1 MSTRRVFLSGAV
13 ATAVGA
19 ALAACAE
26 VEQGL
31 PAPSVAATPSA
42 HPALTSDKLAAVLE
56 RIQTGLNAAD
66 AAKSPDSLAGY
77 LTGPAAR
84 VRAEEYA
91 VAQATG
97 DDQKYI
103 HTFITTSQMEAVGLT
118 ADFPRT
124 ALVVTEPA
132 AEGQAPY
139 LLILTQDDARSHY
152 QLWGWAPLRLSQV
165 PTTPGIKVGSESV
178 SADATG
184 LVATPQ
190 EVLDAYLDALNN
202 PTGENGTAFA
212 DDDLLRQK
220 ITSDRDETG
229 LAGMGTKTVTA
240 AAGSDGFK
248 GLRTNANGALVVT
261 TVTFSSVYRNT
272 VARSTINVTDPAIV
286 KMLGDNASVV
296 GTVTATYDAMVA
308 FSIPSASEGGQ
319 SVVVGVDRTL
329 SKAER
334 DDSQAPTG

>member
-1 MSTRRVFLSGAV
+1 MSTRRLFLSGAV

-19 ALAACAE
+19 ALAACTK
-26 VEQGL
+26 VEQDL
-31 PAPSVAATPSA
+31 PTPSVVATPSA
-42 HPALTSDKLAAVLE
+42 HPALTADKLTTILE

-66 AAKSPDSLAGY
+66 AAKSPDSLVGY

-91 VAQATG
+91 IAQATG
-97 DDQKYI
+97 DDKFV
-103 HTFITTSQMEAVGLT
+103 HTFITTSQAGVAGLT
-118 ADFPRT
+118 TDFPRT

-132 AEGQAPY
+132 AEGEAPY
-139 LLILTQDDARSHY
+139 LLILTQDDARNPY
-152 QLWGWAPLRLSQV
+152 QMWGWARLSGQSQV
-165 PTTPGIKVGSESV
+165 PTTSTTVVGSESV
-178 SADATG
+178 QADATG

-190 EVLDAYLDALNN
+190 EVLDAYIDALNN

-212 DDDLLRQK
+212 DDTLRQR
-220 ITSDRDETG
+220 IAAERAIDLG
-229 LAGMGTKTVTA
+229 GMGTVTVTA

-248 GLRTNANGALVVT
+248 GLRTTANGALVMT
-261 TVTFSSVYRNT
+261 TVTFSTVYRNT
-272 VARSTINVTDPAIV
+272 VARSTITVGGTVA

-296 GTVTATYDAMVA
+296 GTVTVTYDAMVA

-319 SVVVGVDRTL
+319 STVIGLDLVPA
-329 SKAER
+329 KAER

>member
-13 ATAVGA
+13 AAAVGA
-19 ALAACAE
+19 ALAACTE
-26 VEQGL
+26 VEQDL
-31 PAPSVAATPSA
+31 PTPSAIATPSA
-42 HPALTSDKLAAVLE
+42 HPALTADKLTTILE

-66 AAKSPDSLAGY
+66 ADKSPDSLVGY

-91 VAQATG
+91 IAQATG
-97 DDQKYI
+97 DDKFV
-103 HTFITTSQMEAVGLT
+103 HTFITTSQAGVAGLT
-118 ADFPRT
+118 TDFPRT

-132 AEGQAPY
+132 AEGEAPY
-139 LLILTQDDARSHY
+139 LLILTQDDARNPY
-152 QLWGWAPLRLSQV
+152 QMWGWARLSGQSQV
-165 PTTPGIKVGSESV
+165 PTTSTTVVGSESV

-190 EVLDAYLDALNN
+190 EVLDAYIDALNN

-212 DDDLLRQK
+212 DDTLRQR
-220 ITSDRDETG
+220 IAAERAIDLG
-229 LAGMGTKTVTA
+229 GMGTVTVTA

-248 GLRTNANGALVVT
+248 GLRTTANGALVMT
-261 TVTFSSVYRNT
+261 TVTFSTVYRNT
-272 VARSTINVTDPAIV
+272 VARSTITVGGTVA

-296 GTVTATYDAMVA
+296 GTVTVTYDAMVA

-319 SVVVGVDRTL
+319 STVIGLELVPA
-329 SKAER
+329 KAER

>member
-13 ATAVGA
+13 AAAVGA
-19 ALAACAE
+19 ALAACTE
-26 VEQGL
+26 VEQDL
-31 PAPSVAATPSA
+31 PTPSAIATPSA
-42 HPALTSDKLAAVLE
+42 HPALTADKLTTILE

-66 AAKSPDSLAGY
+66 ADKSPDSLVGY

-91 VAQATG
+91 IAQATG
-97 DDQKYI
+97 DDKFV
-103 HTFITTSQMEAVGLT
+103 HTFITTSHAGVAGLT
-118 ADFPRT
+118 TDFPRT

-132 AEGQAPY
+132 AEGEAPY
-139 LLILTQDDARSHY
+139 LLILTQDDARNPY
-152 QLWGWAPLRLSQV
+152 QMWGWARLSGQSQV
-165 PTTPGIKVGSESV
+165 PTTSTTVVGSESV

-190 EVLDAYLDALNN
+190 EVLDAYIDALNN

-212 DDDLLRQK
+212 DDTLRQR
-220 ITSDRDETG
+220 IAAERAIDLG
-229 LAGMGTKTVTA
+229 GMGTVTVTA

-248 GLRTNANGALVVT
+248 GLRTTANGALAMT
-261 TVTFSSVYRNT
+261 TVTFSTVYRNT
-272 VARSTINVTDPAIV
+272 VARSTITVGGTVA

-296 GTVTATYDAMVA
+296 GTVTVTYDAMVA

-319 SVVVGVDRTL
+319 STVIGLDLVPA
-329 SKAER
+329 KAER

>member
-1 MSTRRVFLSGAV
+1 MSTRRVFLSEAGA
-13 ATAVGA
+13 AAVGA
-19 ALAACAE
+19 ALAACTE
-26 VEQGL
+26 VEQDL
-31 PAPSVAATPSA
+31 PTPSAIATPSA
-42 HPALTSDKLAAVLE
+42 HPALTADKLTTILE

-66 AAKSPDSLAGY
+66 ADKSPDSLVGY

-91 VAQATG
+91 IAQATG
-97 DDQKYI
+97 DDKFV
-103 HTFITTSQMEAVGLT
+103 HTFITTSQAGVAGLT
-118 ADFPRT
+118 TDFPRT

-132 AEGQAPY
+132 AEGEAPY
-139 LLILTQDDARSHY
+139 LLILTQDDARNPY
-152 QLWGWAPLRLSQV
+152 QMWGWARLSGQSQV
-165 PTTPGIKVGSESV
+165 PTTSTTVVGSESV

-190 EVLDAYLDALNN
+190 EVLDAYIDALNN

-212 DDDLLRQK
+212 DDTLRQR
-220 ITSDRDETG
+220 IAAERAIDLG
-229 LAGMGTKTVTA
+229 GMGTVTVTA

-248 GLRTNANGALVVT
+248 GLRTTANGALAMT
-261 TVTFSSVYRNT
+261 TVTFSTVYRNT
-272 VARSTINVTDPAIV
+272 VARSTITVGGTVA

-296 GTVTATYDAMVA
+296 GTVTVTYDAMVA

-319 SVVVGVDRTL
+319 STVIGLDLVPA
-329 SKAER
+329 KAER

>member
-13 ATAVGA
+13 AAAVGA
-19 ALAACAE
+19 ALAARTE
-26 VEQGL
+26 VEQDL
-31 PAPSVAATPSA
+31 PTPSAIATPSA
-42 HPALTSDKLAAVLE
+42 HPALTADKLTTILE

-66 AAKSPDSLAGY
+66 ADKSPDSLVGY

-91 VAQATG
+91 IAQATG
-97 DDQKYI
+97 DDKFV
-103 HTFITTSQMEAVGLT
+103 HTFITTSQAGVAGLT
-118 ADFPRT
+118 TDFPRT

-132 AEGQAPY
+132 AEGEAPY
-139 LLILTQDDARSHY
+139 LLILTQDDARNPY
-152 QLWGWAPLRLSQV
+152 QMWGWARLSGQSQV
-165 PTTPGIKVGSESV
+165 PTTSTTVVGSESV

-190 EVLDAYLDALNN
+190 EVLDAYIDALNN

-212 DDDLLRQK
+212 DDTLRQR
-220 ITSDRDETG
+220 IAAERAIDLG
-229 LAGMGTKTVTA
+229 GMGTVTVTA

-248 GLRTNANGALVVT
+248 GLRTTANGALVMT
-261 TVTFSSVYRNT
+261 TVTFSTVYRNT
-272 VARSTINVTDPAIV
+272 VARSTITVGGTVA

-296 GTVTATYDAMVA
+296 GTVTVTYDAMVA

-319 SVVVGVDRTL
+319 STVIGLDLVPA
-329 SKAER
+329 KAER

>member
-1 MSTRRVFLSGAV
+1 MSTRRVFLSGAA

-42 HPALTSDKLAAVLE
+42 HPALTADKLTTILE

-66 AAKSPDSLAGY
+66 ADRNPDSLVGY

-84 VRAEEYA
+84 VRAEQYA
-91 VAQATG
+91 TAQVLG
-97 DDQKYI
+97 DDKYI
-103 HTFITTSQMEAVGLT
+103 QAFITTSQMEAVGLT
-118 ADFPRT
+118 TDFPRT
-124 ALVVTEPA
+124 ALVVTESA
-132 AEGQAPY
+132 AEGKPPY
-139 LLILTQDDARSHY
+139 LLILTQDDARSPY
-152 QLWGWAPLRLSQV
+152 QMWGWVWLKQSRV
-165 PTTPGIKVGSESV
+165 PDTSTTVVGSESV
-178 SADATG
+178 PADATG

-202 PTGENGTAFA
+202 PAGENGTAFA
-212 DDDLLRQK
+212 NDK
-220 ITSDRDETG
+220 VRDTIANYRAID
-229 LAGMGTKTVTA
+229 LAGMGTVTVTA

-248 GLRTNANGALVVT
+248 GLRTAANGALVMT
-261 TVTFSSVYRNT
+261 TLTFSAVYRNT
-272 VARSTINVTDPAIV
+272 VARSTITVGDSLA
-286 KMLGDNASVV
+286 KMLGGNGSVV
-296 GTVTATYDAMVA
+296 GTVTVTYDAMVV

-319 SVVVGVDRTL
+319 SAVVGVEL
-329 SKAER
+329 VPVKAER

>member
-84 VRAEEYA
+84 VRAEQYA
-91 VAQATG
+91 TAQAMG
-97 DDQKYI
+97 DDKYI

-139 LLILTQDDARSHY
+139 LLILTQDDARSPY
-152 QLWGWAPLRLSQV
+152 QMWGWVWLKQSRV
-165 PTTPGIKVGSESV
+165 PTTSAIKVGSESV
-178 SADATG
+178 PADATG

-212 DDDLLRQK
+212 NDK
-220 ITSDRDETG
+220 VRDTIANYRAINLG
-229 LAGMGTKTVTA
+229 GMGTMTVTA

-248 GLRTNANGALVVT
+248 GLRTNANGALVMT
-261 TVTFSSVYRNT
+261 TLTFSSVYRNT
-272 VARSTINVTDPAIV
+272 VARSTITVGDTVA
-286 KMLGDNASVV
+286 KMLGGNASVV

-308 FSIPSASEGGQ
+308 FAIPSASEGGQ
-319 SVVVGVDRTL
+319 SAVVGVELTL

-334 DDSQAPTG
+334 DDSQAPTE

>member
-84 VRAEEYA
+84 VRAEQYA
-91 VAQATG
+91 TAQAMG
-97 DDQKYI
+97 DDKYI

-212 DDDLLRQK
+212 DDLLRQK
-220 ITSDRDETG
+220 IASDRSIDLG
-229 LAGMGTKTVTA
+229 GMGTMTVTA

-296 GTVTATYDAMVA
+296 GTVTATYDAMVV

>member
-212 DDDLLRQK
+212 DDLLRQK
-220 ITSDRDETG
+220 IASDRSIDLG
-229 LAGMGTKTVTA
+229 GMGTMTVTA

-248 GLRTNANGALVVT
+248 GLRTTANGALVMT
-261 TVTFSSVYRNT
+261 TLTFSTVYRNT
-272 VARSTINVTDPAIV
+272 VARSTITVGGTVA
-286 KMLGDNASVV
+286 KMLGGNASVV
-296 GTVTATYDAMVA
+296 GTVTVTYDAMVA

>member
-42 HPALTSDKLAAVLE
+42 HPALTADKLAAILE

-84 VRAEEYA
+84 VRAEQYA
-91 VAQATG
+91 TAQAMG
-97 DDQKYI
+97 DDKYI

-139 LLILTQDDARSHY
+139 LLILTQDDARSPY
-152 QLWGWAPLRLSQV
+152 QMWGWVWLKQSRV
-165 PTTPGIKVGSESV
+165 PTTSAIKVGSESV
-178 SADATG
+178 PADATG

-212 DDDLLRQK
+212 NDK
-220 ITSDRDETG
+220 VRDTIANYRAINLG
-229 LAGMGTKTVTA
+229 GMGTMTVTA

-248 GLRTNANGALVVT
+248 GLRTNANGALVMT
-261 TVTFSSVYRNT
+261 TLTFSSVYRNT
-272 VARSTINVTDPAIV
+272 VARSTITVGDTVA
-286 KMLGDNASVV
+286 KMLGGNASVV

-308 FSIPSASEGGQ
+308 FAIPSASEGGQ
-319 SVVVGVDRTL
+319 SAVVGVELTL

-334 DDSQAPTG
+334 DDSQAPTE

>member
-13 ATAVGA
+13 AAAVGA
-19 ALAACAE
+19 ALAACTE
-26 VEQGL
+26 VEQDL
-31 PAPSVAATPSA
+31 PTPSAIATPSA
-42 HPALTSDKLAAVLE
+42 RPALTADKLTTILE

-66 AAKSPDSLAGY
+66 ADKSPDSLVGY

-91 VAQATG
+91 IAQATG
-97 DDQKYI
+97 DDKFV
-103 HTFITTSQMEAVGLT
+103 HTFITTSQAGVAGLT
-118 ADFPRT
+118 TDFPRT

-132 AEGQAPY
+132 AEGEAPY
-139 LLILTQDDARSHY
+139 LLILTQDDARNPY
-152 QLWGWAPLRLSQV
+152 QMWGWARLSGQSQV
-165 PTTPGIKVGSESV
+165 PTTSTTVVGSESV

-190 EVLDAYLDALNN
+190 EVLDAYIDALNN

-212 DDDLLRQK
+212 DDTLRQR
-220 ITSDRDETG
+220 IAAERAIDLG
-229 LAGMGTKTVTA
+229 GMGTVTVTA

-248 GLRTNANGALVVT
+248 GLRTTANGALVMT
-261 TVTFSSVYRNT
+261 TVTFSTVYRNT
-272 VARSTINVTDPAIV
+272 VARSTITVGGTVA

-296 GTVTATYDAMVA
+296 GTVTVTYDAMVA

-319 SVVVGVDRTL
+319 STVIGLDLVPA
-329 SKAER
+329 KAER

>member
-13 ATAVGA
+13 AAAVGA
-19 ALAACAE
+19 ALAACTE
-26 VEQGL
+26 VEQDL
-31 PAPSVAATPSA
+31 PTPSAIATPSA
-42 HPALTSDKLAAVLE
+42 HPALTADKLTTILE

-66 AAKSPDSLAGY
+66 ADKSPDSLVGY

-91 VAQATG
+91 IAQATG
-97 DDQKYI
+97 DDKFV
-103 HTFITTSQMEAVGLT
+103 HTFITTSQAGVAGLT
-118 ADFPRT
+118 TDFPRT

-212 DDDLLRQK
+212 DDLLRQK
-220 ITSDRDETG
+220 IASDRSIDLG
-229 LAGMGTKTVTA
+229 GMGTMTVTA

-308 FSIPSASEGGQ
+308 FSLPSASEGGQ
-319 SVVVGVDRTL
+319 STVIGLDLVPA
-329 SKAER
+329 KAER

>member
-13 ATAVGA
+13 AAAVGA
-19 ALAACAE
+19 ALAACTE
-26 VEQGL
+26 VEQDL
-31 PAPSVAATPSA
+31 PTPSAIATPSA
-42 HPALTSDKLAAVLE
+42 HPALTADKLTTILE

-66 AAKSPDSLAGY
+66 ADKSPDSRGGSRP
-77 LTGPAAR
+77 GPAAR

-91 VAQATG
+91 IAQATG
-97 DDQKYI
+97 DDKFV
-103 HTFITTSQMEAVGLT
+103 HTFITTSQAGVAGLT
-118 ADFPRT
+118 TDFPRT

-132 AEGQAPY
+132 AEGEAPY
-139 LLILTQDDARSHY
+139 LLILTQDDARNPY
-152 QLWGWAPLRLSQV
+152 QMWGWARLSGQSQV
-165 PTTPGIKVGSESV
+165 PTTSTTVVGSESV

-190 EVLDAYLDALNN
+190 EVLDAYIDALNN

-212 DDDLLRQK
+212 DDTLRQR
-220 ITSDRDETG
+220 IAAERAIDLG
-229 LAGMGTKTVTA
+229 GMGTVTVTA

-248 GLRTNANGALVVT
+248 GLRTTANGALVMT
-261 TVTFSSVYRNT
+261 TVTFSTVYRNT
-272 VARSTINVTDPAIV
+272 VARSTITVGGTVA

-296 GTVTATYDAMVA
+296 GTVTVTYDAMVA

-319 SVVVGVDRTL
+319 STVIGLDLVPA
-329 SKAER
+329 KAER

>member
-19 ALAACAE
+19 ALAACAK
-26 VEQGL
+26 QDL
-31 PAPSVAATPSA
+31 PTPSVTATPSA
-42 HPALTSDKLAAVLE
+42 HPALTADKLTAILE

-97 DDQKYI
+97 DDKFV
-103 HTFITTSQMEAVGLT
+103 HTFVTTSQAGVAGLT
-118 ADFPRT
+118 TDFPRT
-124 ALVVTEPA
+124 TLVVTEPA
-132 AEGQAPY
+132 AEGEAPY
-139 LLILTQDDARSHY
+139 LLVLTQDDARSPY
-152 QLWGWAPLRLSQV
+152 QMWGWTRLSGKSQV
-165 PTTPGIKVGSESV
+165 PTTSTTVVGSESV
-178 SADATG
+178 AADATG

-190 EVLDAYLDALNN
+190 EVLDAYIDALNN

-212 DDDLLRQK
+212 DDTLRQR
-220 ITSDRDETG
+220 IAAERAVDLG
-229 LAGMGTKTVTA
+229 GMGTATVTA

-248 GLRTNANGALVVT
+248 GLRTTANGALVMT
-261 TVTFSSVYRNT
+261 TLTFSTVYRNT
-272 VARSTINVTDPAIV
+272 VARSTITVGGTVA
-286 KMLGDNASVV
+286 KMLGGNASVV
-296 GTVTATYDAMVA
+296 GTVTVTYDAMVV
-308 FSIPSASEGGQ
+308 FSIPPAAEGGQ
-319 SVVVGVDRTL
+319 STVIGLDLVP

>member
-42 HPALTSDKLAAVLE
+42 HPALTADKLTTILE

-66 AAKSPDSLAGY
+66 ADKSPDSLVGY

-91 VAQATG
+91 IAQATG
-97 DDQKYI
+97 DDKFV
-103 HTFITTSQMEAVGLT
+103 HTFITTSQAGVAGLT
-118 ADFPRT
+118 TDFPRT

-132 AEGQAPY
+132 AEGEAPY
-139 LLILTQDDARSHY
+139 LLILTQDDARNPY
-152 QLWGWAPLRLSQV
+152 QMWGWARLSGQSQV
-165 PTTPGIKVGSESV
+165 PTTSTTVVGSESV

-190 EVLDAYLDALNN
+190 EVLDAYIDALNN
-202 PTGENGTAFA
+202 PTAENGTAFA
-212 DDDLLRQK
+212 DDTLRQR
-220 ITSDRDETG
+220 IAAERAIDLG
-229 LAGMGTKTVTA
+229 GMGTVTVTA

-248 GLRTNANGALVVT
+248 GLRTTANGALAMT
-261 TVTFSSVYRNT
+261 TVTFSTVYRNT
-272 VARSTINVTDPAIV
+272 VARSTITVGGTVA

-296 GTVTATYDAMVA
+296 GTVTVTYDAMVA

-319 SVVVGVDRTL
+319 STVIGLDLVPA
-329 SKAER
+329 KAER

>member
-13 ATAVGA
+13 AAAVGA
-19 ALAACAE
+19 ALAACTE
-26 VEQGL
+26 VEQDL
-31 PAPSVAATPSA
+31 PTPSAIATPSA
-42 HPALTSDKLAAVLE
+42 HPALTADKLTTILE

-66 AAKSPDSLAGY
+66 ADKSPDSLVGY

-91 VAQATG
+91 IAQATG
-97 DDQKYI
+97 DDKFV
-103 HTFITTSQMEAVGLT
+103 HTFVTTSQAGVAGLT
-118 ADFPRT
+118 TDFPRT

-132 AEGQAPY
+132 AEGEAPY
-139 LLILTQDDARSHY
+139 LLILTQDDARNPY
-152 QLWGWAPLRLSQV
+152 QMWGWARLSGQSQV
-165 PTTPGIKVGSESV
+165 PTTSTTVVGSESV

-190 EVLDAYLDALNN
+190 EVLDAYIDALNN

-212 DDDLLRQK
+212 DDTLRQR
-220 ITSDRDETG
+220 IAAERAIDLG
-229 LAGMGTKTVTA
+229 GMGTVTVTA

-248 GLRTNANGALVVT
+248 GLRTTANGALVMT
-261 TVTFSSVYRNT
+261 TVTFSTVYRNT
-272 VARSTINVTDPAIV
+272 VARSTITVGGTVA

-296 GTVTATYDAMVA
+296 GTVTVTYDAMVA

-319 SVVVGVDRTL
+319 STVIGLDLVPA
-329 SKAER
+329 KAER

>member
-13 ATAVGA
+13 AAAVGA
-19 ALAACAE
+19 ALAACTE
-26 VEQGL
+26 VEQDL
-31 PAPSVAATPSA
+31 PTPSAIATPSA
-42 HPALTSDKLAAVLE
+42 HPALTADKLTTILE

-66 AAKSPDSLAGY
+66 ADKSPDSLVGY

-91 VAQATG
+91 IAQATG
-97 DDQKYI
+97 DDKFV
-103 HTFITTSQMEAVGLT
+103 HTFITTSQAGVAGLT
-118 ADFPRT
+118 TDFPRT

-132 AEGQAPY
+132 AEGEAPY
-139 LLILTQDDARSHY
+139 LLILTQDDARNPY
-152 QLWGWAPLRLSQV
+152 QMWGWARLSGQSQV
-165 PTTPGIKVGSESV
+165 PTTSTTVVGSESV

-190 EVLDAYLDALNN
+190 EVLDAYIDALNN

-212 DDDLLRQK
+212 DDTLRQR
-220 ITSDRDETG
+220 IAAERAIDLG
-229 LAGMGTKTVTA
+229 GMGTMTVTA

-248 GLRTNANGALVVT
+248 GLRTTANGALVMT
-261 TVTFSSVYRNT
+261 TVTFSTVYRNT
-272 VARSTINVTDPAIV
+272 VARSTITVGGTVA

-296 GTVTATYDAMVA
+296 GTVTVTYDAMVA

-319 SVVVGVDRTL
+319 STVIGLDLVPA
-329 SKAER
+329 KAER

>member
-13 ATAVGA
+13 AAAVGA
-19 ALAACAE
+19 ALAACT
-26 VEQGL
+26 EQGI
-31 PAPSVAATPSA
+31 PTPSVTATPSA
-42 HPALTSDKLAAVLE
+42 HPALTADKLTAILE

-84 VRAEEYA
+84 VRAEEYTI
-91 VAQATG
+91 AQAAG
-97 DDQKYI
+97 DDKFV
-103 HTFITTSQMEAVGLT
+103 HTFITTSQAGVAGLT

-124 ALVVTEPA
+124 ALVVTESA
-132 AEGQAPY
+132 AEGEPPY

-190 EVLDAYLDALNN
+190 EVLDAYIDALNN

-212 DDDLLRQK
+212 DDTLRQR
-220 ITSDRDETG
+220 IAAERAIDLG
-229 LAGMGTKTVTA
+229 GMGTVTVTA

-248 GLRTNANGALVVT
+248 GLRTTANGALVMT
-261 TVTFSSVYRNT
+261 TLTFSTVYRNT
-272 VARSTINVTDPAIV
+272 VARSTITVGGTVA
-286 KMLGDNASVV
+286 KMLGGNASVV
-296 GTVTATYDAMVA
+296 GTVTVTYDAMVA

-319 SVVVGVDRTL
+319 STVIGLDLVP

>member
-13 ATAVGA
+13 AAAVGA
-19 ALAACAE
+19 ALAACT
-26 VEQGL
+26 EQGI
-31 PAPSVAATPSA
+31 PTPSVTATPSA
-42 HPALTSDKLAAVLE
+42 HPALTADKLTAILE

-66 AAKSPDSLAGY
+66 ADKSPDSLVGY

-91 VAQATG
+91 IAQATG
-97 DDQKYI
+97 DDKFV
-103 HTFITTSQMEAVGLT
+103 HTFITTSQAGVAGLT

-132 AEGQAPY
+132 AEGEPPY
-139 LLILTQDDARSHY
+139 LLILTQDDARNPY
-152 QLWGWAPLRLSQV
+152 QMWGWARLSGQSQV
-165 PTTPGIKVGSESV
+165 PTTSTTVVGSESV

-190 EVLDAYLDALNN
+190 EVLDAYIDALNN

-212 DDDLLRQK
+212 DDTLRQR
-220 ITSDRDETG
+220 IAAERAIDLG
-229 LAGMGTKTVTA
+229 GMGTVTVTA

-248 GLRTNANGALVVT
+248 GLRTTANGALVMT
-261 TVTFSSVYRNT
+261 TVTFSTVYRNT
-272 VARSTINVTDPAIV
+272 VARSTITVGGTVA
-286 KMLGDNASVV
+286 KMLGGNASVV
-296 GTVTATYDAMVA
+296 GTVTVTYDAMVA

-319 SVVVGVDRTL
+319 STVIGLELVPA
-329 SKAER
+329 KAER

>member
-13 ATAVGA
+13 AAAVGA
-19 ALAACAE
+19 ALAACTE
-26 VEQGL
+26 VEQDL
-31 PAPSVAATPSA
+31 PTPSAIATPSA
-42 HPALTSDKLAAVLE
+42 HPALTADKLTTILE

-66 AAKSPDSLAGY
+66 ADKSPDSLVGY

-91 VAQATG
+91 IAQATG
-97 DDQKYI
+97 DDKFV
-103 HTFITTSQMEAVGLT
+103 HTFITTSQAGVAGLT
-118 ADFPRT
+118 TDFPRT

-132 AEGQAPY
+132 AEGEAPY
-139 LLILTQDDARSHY
+139 LLILTQDDARNPY
-152 QLWGWAPLRLSQV
+152 QMWGWARLSGQSQV
-165 PTTPGIKVGSESV
+165 PTTSTTVVGSESV

-190 EVLDAYLDALNN
+190 EVLDVYIDALNN

-212 DDDLLRQK
+212 DDTLRQR
-220 ITSDRDETG
+220 IAAERAIDLG
-229 LAGMGTKTVTA
+229 GMGTVTVTA

-248 GLRTNANGALVVT
+248 GLRTTANGALVMT
-261 TVTFSSVYRNT
+261 TVTFSTVYRNT
-272 VARSTINVTDPAIV
+272 VARSTITVGGTVA

-296 GTVTATYDAMVA
+296 GTVTVTYDAMVA

-319 SVVVGVDRTL
+319 STVIGLDLVPA
-329 SKAER
+329 KAER

>member
-13 ATAVGA
+13 AAAVGA

-42 HPALTSDKLAAVLE
+42 HPALTADKLTAILE

-66 AAKSPDSLAGY
+66 ASKSPDSLTGY
-77 LTGPAAR
+77 LIGPAAR
-84 VRAEEYA
+84 VRAEEYTI
-91 VAQATG
+91 AQAAG
-97 DDQKYI
+97 DDKFV
-103 HTFITTSQMEAVGLT
+103 HTFITTSQAGVAGLT

-132 AEGQAPY
+132 AEGEPPY
-139 LLILTQDDARSHY
+139 LLILTQDDARSSY
-152 QLWGWAPLRLSQV
+152 QMWGWARLSGRSQV
-165 PTTPGIKVGSESV
+165 PTTSTTVVGSESV

-190 EVLDAYLDALNN
+190 EVLDAYVDALDN

-212 DDDLLRQK
+212 DDTLRQR
-220 ITSDRDETG
+220 IAAERAIDLG
-229 LAGMGTKTVTA
+229 GMGTVTVTA

-248 GLRTNANGALVVT
+248 GLRTTANGALVMT
-261 TVTFSSVYRNT
+261 TVTFSTVYRNT
-272 VARSTINVTDPAIV
+272 VARSTITVGGTVA
-286 KMLGDNASVV
+286 KMLGGNASVV
-296 GTVTATYDAMVA
+296 GTVTVTYDAMVA

-319 SVVVGVDRTL
+319 STVIGLELVPA
-329 SKAER
+329 KAER

>member
-66 AAKSPDSLAGY
+66 AAKSPDALAGY

-202 PTGENGTAFA
+202 PAGENGTAFA
-212 DDDLLRQK
+212 DDKVRDTIANYRAIDL
-220 ITSDRDETG
+220 G
-229 LAGMGTKTVTA
+229 GMGTMTVTA

-272 VARSTINVTDPAIV
+272 VARSTITVGDTVA
-286 KMLGDNASVV
+286 KMLGGNASVV

-308 FSIPSASEGGQ
+308 FAIPSASEGGQ
-319 SVVVGVDRTL
+319 SVVVGVDLTL

>member
-13 ATAVGA
+13 AAAVGA
-19 ALAACAE
+19 ALAACTE
-26 VEQGL
+26 VEQDL
-31 PAPSVAATPSA
+31 PTPSAIATPSA
-42 HPALTSDKLAAVLE
+42 HPALTADKLTTILE

-66 AAKSPDSLAGY
+66 ADKNPDSLVGY

-91 VAQATG
+91 IAQATG
-97 DDQKYI
+97 DDKFV
-103 HTFITTSQMEAVGLT
+103 HTFITTSQAGVAGLT
-118 ADFPRT
+118 TDFPRT

-132 AEGQAPY
+132 AEGEAPY
-139 LLILTQDDARSHY
+139 LLILTQDDARNPY
-152 QLWGWAPLRLSQV
+152 QMWGWARLSGQSQV
-165 PTTPGIKVGSESV
+165 PTTSTTVVGSESV

-190 EVLDAYLDALNN
+190 EVLDAYIDALNN

-212 DDDLLRQK
+212 DDTLRQR
-220 ITSDRDETG
+220 IAAERAIDLG
-229 LAGMGTKTVTA
+229 GMGTVTVTA

-248 GLRTNANGALVVT
+248 GLRTTANGALVMT
-261 TVTFSSVYRNT
+261 TVTFSTVYRNT
-272 VARSTINVTDPAIV
+272 VARSTITVGGTVA

-296 GTVTATYDAMVA
+296 GTVTVTYDAMVA

-319 SVVVGVDRTL
+319 STVIGLDLVPA
-329 SKAER
+329 KAER

>member
-212 DDDLLRQK
+212 DDTLRQR
-220 ITSDRDETG
+220 IAAERAIDLG
-229 LAGMGTKTVTA
+229 GMGTVTVTA

>member
-66 AAKSPDSLAGY
+66 AAKSPDSL
-77 LTGPAAR
+77 
-84 VRAEEYA
+84 
-91 VAQATG
+91 
-97 DDQKYI
+97 
-103 HTFITTSQMEAVGLT
+103 EAVGLT

-212 DDDLLRQK
+212 DDLLRQK
-220 ITSDRDETG
+220 IASDRSIDLG
-229 LAGMGTKTVTA
+229 GMGTMTVTA

>member
-97 DDQKYI
+97 DDKFV
-103 HTFITTSQMEAVGLT
+103 HTFITTSQAGVAGLT
-118 ADFPRT
+118 TDFPRT

-212 DDDLLRQK
+212 DDLLRQK
-220 ITSDRDETG
+220 IASDRSIDLG
-229 LAGMGTKTVTA
+229 GMGTMTVTA

>member
-97 DDQKYI
+97 DDKFV
-103 HTFITTSQMEAVGLT
+103 HTFITTSQAGVAGLT
-118 ADFPRT
+118 TDFPRT

-132 AEGQAPY
+132 AEGEAPY

-190 EVLDAYLDALNN
+190 EVLDAYIDALNN

-212 DDDLLRQK
+212 DDTLRQR
-220 ITSDRDETG
+220 IAAERAIDLG
-229 LAGMGTKTVTA
+229 GMGTMTVTA

-296 GTVTATYDAMVA
+296 GTVTATYDSMVA

>member
-13 ATAVGA
+13 AAAVGA
-19 ALAACAE
+19 ALAACTE
-26 VEQGL
+26 VEQDL
-31 PAPSVAATPSA
+31 PTPSAIATPSA
-42 HPALTSDKLAAVLE
+42 HPALTADKLTTILE

-66 AAKSPDSLAGY
+66 ADKSPDSLVGY

-91 VAQATG
+91 IAQATG
-97 DDQKYI
+97 DDKFV
-103 HTFITTSQMEAVGLT
+103 HTFITTSQAGVAGLT
-118 ADFPRT
+118 TDFPRT

-132 AEGQAPY
+132 AEGEAPY
-139 LLILTQDDARSHY
+139 LLILTQDDARNPY
-152 QLWGWAPLRLSQV
+152 QMWGWVWLKQSRV
-165 PTTPGIKVGSESV
+165 PDTSTTVVGSESV
-178 SADATG
+178 PADATG

-212 DDDLLRQK
+212 DDTLRQR
-220 ITSDRDETG
+220 IAAERAIDLG
-229 LAGMGTKTVTA
+229 GMGTVTVTA

-248 GLRTNANGALVVT
+248 GLRTAANGALVMT
-261 TVTFSSVYRNT
+261 TLTFSTVYRNT
-272 VARSTINVTDPAIV
+272 VARSTITVGGTVA

-296 GTVTATYDAMVA
+296 GTVTVTYDAMVA

-319 SVVVGVDRTL
+319 STVIGLDLVP

>member
-190 EVLDAYLDALNN
+190 EVLDAYIDALNN

-212 DDDLLRQK
+212 DDLLRQK
-220 ITSDRDETG
+220 IASDRSIDLG
-229 LAGMGTKTVTA
+229 GMGTMTVTA

-248 GLRTNANGALVVT
+248 GLRTTANGALVMT
-261 TVTFSSVYRNT
+261 TLTFSTVYRNT
-272 VARSTINVTDPAIV
+272 VARSTITVGGTVA

-319 SVVVGVDRTL
+319 STVIGLDLVPA
-329 SKAER
+329 KAER

>member
-1 MSTRRVFLSGAV
+1 MAAVVGAV
-13 ATAVGA
+13 F
-19 ALAACAE
+19 AACTE
-26 VEQGL
+26 VEQDL
-31 PAPSVAATPSA
+31 PTPSAIATPSA
-42 HPALTSDKLAAVLE
+42 HPALTADKLTTILE

-66 AAKSPDSLAGY
+66 ADKSPDSLVGY

-91 VAQATG
+91 IAQATG
-97 DDQKYI
+97 DDKFV
-103 HTFITTSQMEAVGLT
+103 HTFITTSQAGVAGLT
-118 ADFPRT
+118 TDFPRT

-132 AEGQAPY
+132 AEGEAPY
-139 LLILTQDDARSHY
+139 LLILTQDDARNPY
-152 QLWGWAPLRLSQV
+152 QMWGWARLSGQSQV
-165 PTTPGIKVGSESV
+165 PTTSTTVVGSESV

-190 EVLDAYLDALNN
+190 EVLDAYIDALNN

-212 DDDLLRQK
+212 DDTLRQR
-220 ITSDRDETG
+220 IAAERAIDLG
-229 LAGMGTKTVTA
+229 GMGTVTVTA

-248 GLRTNANGALVVT
+248 GLRTTANGALVMT
-261 TVTFSSVYRNT
+261 TVTFSTVYRNT
-272 VARSTINVTDPAIV
+272 VARSTITVGGTVA

-296 GTVTATYDAMVA
+296 GTVTVTYDAMVA

-319 SVVVGVDRTL
+319 STVIGLDLVPA
-329 SKAER
+329 KAER

>member
-13 ATAVGA
+13 AAAVGA
-19 ALAACAE
+19 ALAACTE
-26 VEQGL
+26 VEQDL
-31 PAPSVAATPSA
+31 PTPSAIATPSA
-42 HPALTSDKLAAVLE
+42 HPALTADKLTTILE

-66 AAKSPDSLAGY
+66 ADKSPDSLVGY

-91 VAQATG
+91 IAQATG
-97 DDQKYI
+97 DDKFV
-103 HTFITTSQMEAVGLT
+103 HTFITTSQAGVAGLT
-118 ADFPRT
+118 TDFPRT

-132 AEGQAPY
+132 AEGEAPY
-139 LLILTQDDARSHY
+139 LLILTQDDARNPY
-152 QLWGWAPLRLSQV
+152 QMWGWARLSGQSQV
-165 PTTPGIKVGSESV
+165 PTTSTTVVGSESV

-190 EVLDAYLDALNN
+190 EVLDAYIDALNN

-212 DDDLLRQK
+212 DDTLRQR
-220 ITSDRDETG
+220 IAAERAIDLG
-229 LAGMGTKTVTA
+229 GMGTVTVTA

-248 GLRTNANGALVVT
+248 GLRTTANGALVMT
-261 TVTFSSVYRNT
+261 TVTFSTVYRNT
-272 VARSTINVTDPAIV
+272 VARSTITVGGTVA

-296 GTVTATYDAMVA
+296 GTVTVTYDAMVA
-308 FSIPSASEGGQ
+308 FSIPSASESGQ
-319 SVVVGVDRTL
+319 STVIGLDLVPA
-329 SKAER
+329 KAER

>member
-91 VAQATG
+91 IAQATG
-97 DDQKYI
+97 DDKFV
-103 HTFITTSQMEAVGLT
+103 HTFITTSQAGVAGLT
-118 ADFPRT
+118 TDFPRT

-190 EVLDAYLDALNN
+190 EVLDAYIDALNN

-212 DDDLLRQK
+212 DDLLRQK
-220 ITSDRDETG
+220 IASDRSIDLG
-229 LAGMGTKTVTA
+229 GMGTMTVTA

-248 GLRTNANGALVVT
+248 GLRTNANGALVMT

>member
-1 MSTRRVFLSGAV
+1 MSTRRVFLSGVV

-26 VEQGL
+26 QDL
-31 PAPSVAATPSA
+31 PTPSVTATPSA
-42 HPALTSDKLAAVLE
+42 HPALTADKLTAILE
-56 RIQTGLNAAD
+56 RIQTGLSAAD
-66 AAKSPDSLAGY
+66 AAKSPDALAGY

-97 DDQKYI
+97 DDKFV
-103 HTFITTSQMEAVGLT
+103 HTFVTTSQAGVAGLT
-118 ADFPRT
+118 TDFPRT
-124 ALVVTEPA
+124 TLVVTEPA
-132 AEGQAPY
+132 AEGEAPY
-139 LLILTQDDARSHY
+139 LLVLTQDDARSPY
-152 QLWGWAPLRLSQV
+152 QMWGWTRLSGKSQV
-165 PTTPGIKVGSESV
+165 PTTSTTVVGSESV
-178 SADATG
+178 AADATG

-190 EVLDAYLDALNN
+190 EVLDAYIDALNN

-212 DDDLLRQK
+212 DDTLRQR
-220 ITSDRDETG
+220 IAAERAVDLG
-229 LAGMGTKTVTA
+229 GMGTATVTA

-248 GLRTNANGALVVT
+248 GLRTTANGALVMT

-272 VARSTINVTDPAIV
+272 VARSTINVTDPAIA
-286 KMLGDNASVV
+286 KMLGGNASVV
-296 GTVTATYDAMVA
+296 GTVTATYDAMVV

>member
-190 EVLDAYLDALNN
+190 EVLDAYIDALNN

-212 DDDLLRQK
+212 DDTLRQR
-220 ITSDRDETG
+220 IAAERAIDLG
-229 LAGMGTKTVTA
+229 GMGTVTVTA

-248 GLRTNANGALVVT
+248 GLRTTANGALVMT
-261 TVTFSSVYRNT
+261 TVTFSTVYRNT
-272 VARSTINVTDPAIV
+272 VARSTITVGGTVA

-296 GTVTATYDAMVA
+296 GTVTVTYDAMVA

-319 SVVVGVDRTL
+319 STVIGLDLVPA
-329 SKAER
+329 KAER

>member
-212 DDDLLRQK
+212 DDLLRQK
-220 ITSDRDETG
+220 IASDRSIDLG
-229 LAGMGTKTVTA
+229 GMGTMTVTA

-248 GLRTNANGALVVT
+248 GLRTNANGALVMT
-261 TVTFSSVYRNT
+261 TVTFSTVYRNT
-272 VARSTINVTDPAIV
+272 VARSTITVGGTVA
-286 KMLGDNASVV
+286 KMLGGNASVV
-296 GTVTATYDAMVA
+296 GTVTVTYDAMVA

-319 SVVVGVDRTL
+319 STVIGLDLVPA
-329 SKAER
+329 KAER